1 MRMRTL
7 GRVTLLSVVTTACG
21 GATQNTPDAGTTL
34 TQVEPKFSSI
44 QKNIFAV
51 GCSLSSCH
59 GGGNAGLLD
68 LTTAKA
74 YTQLLGADGKGAPIP
89 VAAGPGETQGAAD
102 GYLLVT
108 PSNPAK
114 SFLLLKVS
122 AHVDSKYGLPMP
134 EVGDPLS
141 AQEVQAISDWITA
154 GALNN

>member
-1 MRMRTL
+1 
-7 GRVTLLSVVTTACG
+7 VTLLSVVTTACG
-21 GATQNTPDAGTTL
+21 GATQNTPDAGTTQ

-59 GGGNAGLLD
+59 GGNAGLLD

-122 AHVDSKYGLPMP
+122 AHLDSKYGNAMP
-134 EVGDPLS
+134 EGPQLS